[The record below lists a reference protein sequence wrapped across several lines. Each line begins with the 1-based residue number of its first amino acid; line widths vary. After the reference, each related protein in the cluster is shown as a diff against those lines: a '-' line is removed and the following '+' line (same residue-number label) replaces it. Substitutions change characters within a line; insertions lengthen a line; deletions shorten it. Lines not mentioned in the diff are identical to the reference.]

1 MKQPTTPLPSGTVVQ
16 ITTDLS
22 NPPTGGVS
30 LKGRGG
36 KGGKIGRILECVSN
50 RDQAIYKVSLDNGIV
65 GEFGY
70 WEFEIYDNPSLESL
84 IERGYFLT
92 PNTPKGLK
100 AREKK
105 LAEFSE
111 ALKKELGI
119 FDHPKADILVSLAI
133 TLVPETKKSSSFS
146 FFQILSTARLLKTLL

>member
-1 MKQPTTPLPSGTVVQ
+1 
-16 ITTDLS
+16 
-22 NPPTGGVS
+22 
-30 LKGRGG
+30 
-36 KGGKIGRILECVSN
+36 
-50 RDQAIYKVSLDNGIV
+50 VSLDNGIV